1 MVSIGV
7 RVEPKK
13 IHYSV
18 FDSLEGDFVTVDNVT
33 VPLVLSVPDRLK
45 YIRSNL
51 IDLLEEYNIDK
62 AGIRVVENNVRNPS
76 VDRLYIEGILIEAL
90 ASRKNI
96 VLTTFVLSQIAK
108 VHSSDIKTIQKIIGK
123 KHLELQVNSFN
134 YDVSDYDGKEIEAML
149 VGKGVAL

>member
-7 RVEPKK
+7 RVEPTK
-13 IHYSV
+13 IHYAV
-18 FDSLEGDFVTVDNVT
+18 FDSLGGSFVTVDNIT
-33 VPLVLSVPDRLK
+33 VPLALSVPDRLK
-45 YIRSNL
+45 YLRSNL

-62 AGIRVVENNVRNPS
+62 AGIKVVENNVSNPN

-108 VHSSDIKTIQKIIGK
+108 VHSCDIKTIQKIIGK
-123 KHLELQVNSFN
+123 KHLDLEVNSFN
-134 YDVSDYDGKEIEAML
+134 YDVSDFDGKEIEAML
-149 VGKGVAL
+149 VSKGVVL